1 MSAGWTDD
9 RQETPTI
16 ANIGQGNR
24 RGLGASLRHAVYALS
39 NALDLVGIG
48 DTAHG
53 KRVAIMA
60 AECAAAMRAS
70 AEDRAFVFDLG
81 LLHDIG
87 VSTTETHR
95 HLLSEF
101 DWECAQDHC
110 DAGYALLHDFSP
122 LSRFALPIRYHH
134 TRWDALAAAG
144 LDAETARW
152 ANLIYL
158 VDRVDTLVAPHHA
171 DGALLMHASRI
182 RERIAEFAGTFFSP
196 DLVKAFLTASRS
208 EAFWLNL
215 EPRGIPAYLAE
226 MLEHG
231 QIYAASTAELKQLA
245 FIFSCIV
252 DAKSPFTAEHSSGV
266 ARLARW
272 LAERLGVSAENCD
285 KIEIAGLLHDIGKLR
300 IPDEILDKP
309 ARLDERERQI
319 MNAHSFETY
328 QILRWIP
335 GFDEIARW
343 AAYHHEKPSGDGYPF
358 RLSAEEMPLEARIL
372 RIADIFQAM
381 VQDRPYRQGL
391 SALAVRDFMMDMAR
405 QGRADAGIVNVL
417 LVDMEGALA
426 AARPVWSAQ
435 PIHARVTRQP

>member
-1 MSAGWTDD
+1 MNS
-9 RQETPTI
+9 
-16 ANIGQGNR
+16 NHKNGQGLR
-24 RGLGASLRHAVYALS
+24 TSFRHAVYALS

-60 AECAAAMRAS
+60 AECATAMHAS
-70 AEDRAFVFDLG
+70 AADRAFAFDLG

-95 HLLSEF
+95 HLLSKF
-101 DWECAQDHC
+101 DWESAQEHC
-110 DAGYALLHDFSP
+110 DAGYELLHDFQP
-122 LSRFALPIRYHH
+122 LAKFALPIKYHH
-134 TRWDALAAAG
+134 TRWDVLSTAG
-144 LDAETARW
+144 LDSETARW

-158 VDRVDTLVAPHHA
+158 VDRVDTLAAPHYA
-171 DGALLMHASRI
+171 NGALLMQASEI
-182 RERIAEFAGTFFSP
+182 RAQIAGFSSTFFSP
-196 DLVKAFLTASRS
+196 ELVDVFLTASRS

-215 EPRGIPAYLAE
+215 EPRGILSYLSEMIEYGVAYT
-226 MLEHG
+226 
-231 QIYAASTAELKQLA
+231 ASMDELKQLA

-266 ARLARW
+266 ARVARW
-272 LAERLGVSAENCD
+272 LAERLGVSAGNCD

-309 ARLDERERQI
+309 AKLDEYERKI

-335 GFDEIARW
+335 GFDEIAQW
-343 AAYHHEKPSGDGYPF
+343 AAYHHEEPSGNGYPF
-358 RLSAEEMPLEARIL
+358 HLAAEEMPLEARIL

-381 VQDRPYRQGL
+381 VQDRPYRRGL
-391 SALAVRDFMMDMAR
+391 SAPEVRDFMQDMAR
-405 QGRADAGIVNVL
+405 QERADAGVIDVL
-417 LVDMEGALA
+417 LADMEGALD
-426 AARPVWSAQ
+426 AARPMSASG
-435 PIHARVTRQP
+435 AV